1 MNTNNRRLLLFSLGT
16 ILSLTLIL
24 SACSPGVTPT
34 PQRVVETVVVTQI
47 IEGTPVEVVVTPTPN
62 PEEPAPGERV
72 IIPAEGMEA
81 CQPFPEGIPIEAQA
95 SDSGGGGLASLI
107 SAGESLAAGQAP
119 ASDFGAPLAA
129 PVQQGET
136 IYRVG
141 VFEDITTLNFWA
153 ANGPDNTV
161 WNSYMLPSRLTMYGL
176 SEVYFTLVPSLA
188 ATTTPDPLVEEGE
201 FWVTEIPIREGVQWS
216 DGTPLTASDVAF
228 SANAPLQLGLISG
241 NWSQWVDG
249 NFLDHVEAVDDTT
262 VKYYYHTRP
271 GMARHEFGV
280 LQGPILAEHYWAP
293 IVEEALAPIAA
304 LPDGASDEELAA
316 AQAEAHDLLFAHAP
330 DGEPTAG
337 AYLLERW
344 ETGAF
349 LDTVANEG
357 YFLNGLQIEQFSNGA
372 YRDSEGV
379 EVGEP
384 EGEPTLRLQVGP
396 NASAVVYTV
405 YGSQDAAILALKNGE
420 VDFVLNSLG
429 LQRGLA
435 AQVQNDPNLS
445 VLDNRANSYRY
456 LSFNNRRRPMNDC
469 AFRQAVAVLVD
480 KEFVTSTILQDA
492 AFPFYTYVAE
502 GNAAWY
508 FDDVPKLGRGLT
520 RDQRLQAAMAILE
533 QAGYTWEGDQ
543 KPTYDA
549 DNDAVVPGGRLVM
562 PDGTPVPELDMWAP
576 NAGYDPLRSTFA
588 IWIETWLNEVG
599 IPVKAELAGFNTLIP
614 RIFTEQDFDMYILG
628 WSLGIFPSGLRDFF
642 SEEQA
647 AQDGNNAGGYISEE
661 FEQLSQELLLCP
673 DLATCK
679 PISDEIQRYLAID
692 TPYVVLFDTGILEAY
707 RSASIEFP
715 FTEQLSGL
723 QYTHQ
728 GGVLQAEVN
737 IK

>member
-1 MNTNNRRLLLFSLGT
+1 MNTRDRRLIFFSLAT
-16 ILSLTLIL
+16 ILSMILT
-24 SACSPGVTPT
+24 ACGQGATPT

-47 IEGTPVEVVVTPTPN
+47 VEGTPVEVVVTPTPG
-62 PEEPAPGERV
+62 PELPSTGEKTILPADEMVPC
-72 IIPAEGMEA
+72 M
-81 CQPFPEGIPIEAQA
+81 PFPEGIQIEAETQA
-95 SDSGGGGLASLI
+95 NASSGHLASLI
-107 SAGESLAAGQAP
+107 PAEDESAAGPAP
-119 ASDFGAPLAA
+119 APAFGAPLAA
-129 PVQQGET
+129 PAQQGET
-136 IYRVG
+136 VYRVG
-141 VFEDITTLNFWA
+141 VFEDVTTLNFWA

-161 WNSYMLPSRLTMYGL
+161 WNSYMLPPRLTMYGL
-176 SEVYFTLVPSLA
+176 TEVFFTLTPSLA
-188 ATTTPDPLVEEGE
+188 VPVTPDPLTQEGE
-201 FWVTEIPIREGVQWS
+201 FWVTEIPISQSAQWS
-216 DGTPLTASDVAF
+216 DGTPLTARDVAF

-249 NFLDHVEAVDDTT
+249 NFLDHVEAVDDYT

-280 LQGPILAEHYWAP
+280 LQAPILAEHYWAP
-293 IVEEALAPIAA
+293 IVEEALAPVLA
-304 LPDGASDEELAA
+304 LPDGAGDEELAA
-316 AQAEAHDLLFAHAP
+316 AQAEAHDLLFAHVP

-357 YFLNGLQIEQFSNGA
+357 YFLSGLEIEQFSDGA
-372 YRDSEGV
+372 YRDSAGV
-379 EVGEP
+379 VVGEP
-384 EGEPTLRLQVGP
+384 QGEPANQIQVGP
-396 NASAVVYTV
+396 FASAVVYTV

-420 VDFVLNSLG
+420 V
-429 LQRGLA
+429 GLA
-435 AQVQNDPNLS
+435 DQVTNDPNLT
-445 VLDNRANSYRY
+445 VLDNRSNSYRY
-456 LSFNNRRRPMNDC
+456 LSFNNRRQPMNDC
-469 AFRQAVAVLVD
+469 SFRQAVGVLID
-480 KEFVTSTILQDA
+480 KEFVSSTILQNA
-492 AFPFYTYVAE
+492 AFPFYTHVAE
-502 GNAAWY
+502 GNTNWY
-508 FDDVPKLGRGLT
+508 FDDVPKVGRGLN
-520 RDQRLQAAMAILE
+520 REQRLQAAIAILE
-533 QAGYTWEGDQ
+533 QAGYSWEGDQ

-549 DNDAVVPGGRLVM
+549 DNAAVVPGGRLVM
-562 PDGTPVPELDMWAP
+562 PDGTPVPELDLWAP

-614 RIFTEQDFDMYILG
+614 RIFTEQNFDMYILG

-647 AQDGNNAGGYISEE
+647 APDGNNAGGYISED

-673 DLATCK
+673 DIATCK
-679 PISDEIQRYLAID
+679 PISDEIQRVLAVEM
-692 TPYVVLFDTGILEAY
+692 PYVVLFDTGILEAF
-707 RSASIEFP
+707 RSDTVEYP

-728 GGVLQAEVN
+728 QGVLQAEVN